1 MLSLISREEC
11 CLVHES
17 EFWKRWEKSESM
29 NQEDREKLAKVY
41 NQLYLNHDSVKCA
54 R

>member
-1 MLSLISREEC
+1 MHILYREEC

-17 EFWKRWEKSESM
+17 EFWKKLEESESM
-29 NQEDREKLAKVY
+29 NQEDREKIAKGFH
-41 NQLYLNHDSVKCA
+41 QIYLNQDSVLCA

>member
-1 MLSLISREEC
+1 MHILYREEC

-17 EFWKRWEKSESM
+17 EFWNKLEESESM
-29 NQEDREKLAKVY
+29 NQEDREKIAKGFH
-41 NQLYLNHDSVKCA
+41 QIYLNQDSVLCA